1 MNSWMYKIE
10 CTVAVC
16 NYLMKISMQ
25 IKLQCCNIFFKKKKL
40 VGTGALE
47 FHAMLRCAKEFD
59 YDASIFKLPEL
70 LVYHF
75 RAY

>member
-1 MNSWMYKIE
+1 MPMNSWMYKIE

-16 NYLMKISMQ
+16 NYLMKNSMQ
-25 IKLQCCNIFFKKKKL
+25 INLQCCNIFFKKKKKL

-47 FHAMLRCAKEFD
+47 FHAMLCFD